1 MRPVSAATLMLSS
14 GASAFT
20 SVVRPPV
27 GNTMPRMS
35 VVPRMQV
42 PATLDDARVRTV
54 CVALM
59 GQYPKIEDMLES
71 GGLELSELDFDG
83 FSGLVETLEV
93 QCTEPDKRAIF
104 KMIDVDGSK
113 TIDASELKDALRMSG
128 AITGMYDDS
137 LRTFGLLIAATLAFD
152 AGIFFFQGGTAAFDF
167 LTAYV
172 VEDSLSV
179 DNLFVFLLIFRYFKV
194 PPQLVQTL
202 MGPDPTH
209 AGPHLAGPH

>member
-104 KMIDVDGSK
+104 KMIDVDIGQRCRVTNRSIVYQK
-113 TIDASELKDALRMSG
+113 IQTCAGRQRTHERVAPCRCSNIANHSMHRLRP
-128 AITGMYDDS
+128 
-137 LRTFGLLIAATLAFD
+137 R
-152 AGIFFFQGGTAAFDF
+152 
-167 LTAYV
+167 
-172 VEDSLSV
+172 
-179 DNLFVFLLIFRYFKV
+179 
-194 PPQLVQTL
+194 
-202 MGPDPTH
+202 
-209 AGPHLAGPH
+209 